1 MKTTKELIIAD
12 ITAKVEAKL
21 ASQKVELSSIK
32 ELTLQLKVLQSLE
45 SELLKSA
52 EKYMDTLTILE
63 KQYQIANGVRNSANR
78 AVSDSLAIIK
88 DFKGKANALG
98 LDGSNVKE
106 VKDLDVMIKKTLT
119 NQKDFDTSIT
129 KPK

>member
-21 ASQKVELSSIK
+21 ANQKVELSSIK
-32 ELTLQLKVLQSLE
+32 ELSSQLKVLQSLE

-52 EKYMDTLTILE
+52 EKYMATLTILE
-63 KQYQIANGVRNSANR
+63 KQYQIANGVRNLANR

-88 DFKGKANALG
+88 DFKDKANALG